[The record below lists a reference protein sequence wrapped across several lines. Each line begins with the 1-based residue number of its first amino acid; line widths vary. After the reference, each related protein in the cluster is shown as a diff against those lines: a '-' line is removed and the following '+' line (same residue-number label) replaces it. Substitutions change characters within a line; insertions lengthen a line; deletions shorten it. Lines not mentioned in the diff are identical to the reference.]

1 MARTRTDPHEIPAPD
16 SAPEPLRHYA
26 LLADGER
33 GILVGPHGEYTWMCA
48 PRWDSDAVFSTLV
61 GGPGTYVVT
70 PSCRSVWGGY
80 YEEGSLIWRSR
91 WVTDSGIVECHEA
104 LAFPGDPHRAVILRR
119 VVARE
124 NVARVSVALEPCAG
138 FGRHPM
144 QDLSRDESGV
154 WTGRSG
160 DVWLRWSG
168 CSDARPVGAGD
179 RRLATELK
187 VEPGTHH
194 DLVLEISD
202 RPLSAPLPEPDIAWE
217 TTRAAWH
224 RDVPVLENTI
234 ARRDARQSYAVLRG
248 LTGAAGGM
256 VAATTTSL
264 PERAAEG
271 RNYDY
276 RYVWIRDQCI
286 AGQAA
291 AAAGA
296 HGLLDDAVRFVTG
309 RLHED
314 GPGLA
319 PAYTVDARPIPDQR
333 QIDLPGYPGG
343 FDRVGN
349 HVSSQ
354 FQLDAFGEALLLL
367 AAAARQNRLDA
378 EGWRAAGIAA
388 DAIVRRRREPDA
400 GMWELAPRRWTHSRL
415 MCAAGLRAIATAGS
429 PHRRTADWL
438 SLADRIVTD
447 TAAESLHP
455 SGRWQ
460 RSPEDPAVDGSL
472 LLPAVRGAL
481 PADDPRSVATLRSY
495 IAELTDDHF
504 AYRFRQDRRPLH
516 EAEGAFLLCGFVTAL
531 AEHQQGREV
540 SAYRWFERNRA
551 ACGPPGLFSE
561 EYDIAQRQMRGNLPQ
576 AFVHAMMLECSVR
589 LATPWQQP

>member
-1 MARTRTDPHEIPAPD
+1 
-16 SAPEPLRHYA
+16 
-26 LLADGER
+26 
-33 GILVGPHGEYTWMCA
+33 
-48 PRWDSDAVFSTLV
+48 
-61 GGPGTYVVT
+61 
-70 PSCRSVWGGY
+70 
-80 YEEGSLIWRSR
+80 
-91 WVTDSGIVECHEA
+91 
-104 LAFPGDPHRAVILRR
+104 
-119 VVARE
+119 
-124 NVARVSVALEPCAG
+124 
-138 FGRHPM
+138 
-144 QDLSRDESGV
+144 
-154 WTGRSG
+154 
-160 DVWLRWSG
+160 
-168 CSDARPVGAGD
+168 
-179 RRLATELK
+179 
-187 VEPGTHH
+187 
-194 DLVLEISD
+194 
-202 RPLSAPLPEPDIAWE
+202 
-217 TTRAAWH
+217 
-224 RDVPVLENTI
+224 
-234 ARRDARQSYAVLRG
+234 
-248 LTGAAGGM
+248 M

-264 PERAAEG
+264 PERAEEG

-349 HVSSQ
+349 HVSTQ

-367 AAAARQNRLDA
+367 AAAARHQRLDA
-378 EGWRAAGIAA
+378 GGWRAAGIAA
-388 DAIVRRRREPDA
+388 DAIARRRREPDA

-415 MCAAGLRAIATAGS
+415 ICAAGLRAIATAGT
-429 PHRRTADWL
+429 PHRRSADWL
-438 SLADRIVTD
+438 SLADSIVTD
-447 TAAESLHP
+447 TTAESLHP

-481 PADDPRSVATLRSY
+481 PADDPRSVATLRAYVS
-495 IAELTDDHF
+495 ELTDDHF

-531 AEHQQGREV
+531 AEHQQGHEV

-589 LATPWQQP
+589 LAAPWRQP